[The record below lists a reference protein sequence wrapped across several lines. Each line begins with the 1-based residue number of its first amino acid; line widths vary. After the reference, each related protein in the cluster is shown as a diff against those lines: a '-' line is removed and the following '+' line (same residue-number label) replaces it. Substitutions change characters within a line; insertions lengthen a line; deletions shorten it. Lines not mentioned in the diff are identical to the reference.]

1 MKYIVYQTINKINN
15 KIYIGVHGTEIDKF
29 DGYIGNGCNIYRPS
43 TYEHPKTPFQFAL
56 RKYGVKN
63 FVRTTIKEF
72 DTEEEAYA
80 FEAKLVD
87 ADFLKREDVYNL
99 ALGGRLNEDNLHN
112 PKKEVHMYDL
122 DGNYVRSFSGINAAA
137 QSINPKAKN
146 GSHISR
152 AIKEGYVYQGYQ
164 WSYEKVPC
172 MKKITKHKVVTV
184 EPLQAYAG
192 PKVGR
197 FDDDWNLLET
207 FDNLTLCKKA
217 GYKNANEVI
226 RGNREHC
233 KGFRFKYLD

>member
-1 MKYIVYQTINKINN
+1 MKYIVYQTVNKINN
-15 KIYIGVHGTEIDKF
+15 KIYIGVHGTEIDEF
-29 DGYIGNGCNIYRPS
+29 DGYLGNGININRPS
-43 TYEHPKTPFQFAL
+43 TYEHPKTPFQFAV

-72 DTEEEAYA
+72 DIEDEAYA
-80 FEAKLVD
+80 LEAELVNE
-87 ADFLKREDVYNL
+87 DFLKREDVYNL

-137 QSINPKAKN
+137 QTINPKARN

-172 MKKITKHKVVTV
+172 MKKITKHRVITV

-226 RGNREHC
+226 RGKREHC